1 MKEMETKKPAHQDNA
16 KNQIKITSLN
26 QLTNQ
31 QRIDAVVPYLISGI
45 PKHTIIDKFSA
56 EWNCR
61 RETVQAIIQEAL
73 VWLTKNSVKE
83 AEHVK
88 ALNFERLDNLF
99 KECKSVKDK
108 IKIIDTQNRLYG
120 LYETNVNVANKD
132 NDEIRFNI
140 GVK

>member
-73 VWLTKNSVKE
+73 VWLTKNSVRESENIK
-83 AEHVK
+83 H
-88 ALNFERLDNLF
+88 LNAERLDCLLGDCKNV
-99 KECKSVKDK
+99 KEKLKVLDM
-108 IKIIDTQNRLYG
+108 INRLYG
-120 LYETNVNVANKD
+120 LYETNVNVGNKE
-132 NDEIRFNI
+132 DEQIKFNI
-140 GVK
+140 GV